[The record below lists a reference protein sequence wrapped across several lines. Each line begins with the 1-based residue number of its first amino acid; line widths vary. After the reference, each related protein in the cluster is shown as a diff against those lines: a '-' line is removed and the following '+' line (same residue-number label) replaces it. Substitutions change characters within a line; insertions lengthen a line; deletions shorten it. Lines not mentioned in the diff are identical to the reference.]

1 MPGCFFRAAGTSFAR
16 ANLFLR
22 TADRVF
28 LLLGSFPARTFEEL
42 FQGVRAIPWE
52 EILPVTA
59 RFPVKGKTARSA
71 LHSVSDCQAVT
82 KKAIVERMKT
92 RHHVQ
97 WFPESGEEYIIE
109 VGMLDD
115 VATVA
120 LDASGAGLNRRGYRR
135 LNAEAPLAETL
146 GGGLWC

>member
-1 MPGCFFRAAGTSFAR
+1 
-16 ANLFLR
+16 
-22 TADRVF
+22 
-28 LLLGSFPARTFEEL
+28 
-42 FQGVRAIPWE
+42 
-52 EILPVTA
+52 
-59 RFPVKGKTARSA
+59 
-71 LHSVSDCQAVT
+71 
-82 KKAIVERMKT
+82 MKT

-146 GGGLWC
+146 AAGYGADQPLAGGQALLGSHVRVGHHRH